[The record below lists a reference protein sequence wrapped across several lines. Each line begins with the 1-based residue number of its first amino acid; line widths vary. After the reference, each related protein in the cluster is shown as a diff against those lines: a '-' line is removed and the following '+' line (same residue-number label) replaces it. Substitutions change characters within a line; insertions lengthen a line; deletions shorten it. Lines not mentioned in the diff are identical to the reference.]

1 MYFRLLTFL
10 MLLPFFFPSLALGQ
24 IWNNVFCDAGNSSS
38 TTVPVAA
45 NMQMYWSRP
54 AGTNYLE
61 YAPLVSV
68 TSSGEQLM
76 ISGQKIYDAWT
87 GVLKHSLP
95 QPANRTVIAPTTID
109 RDGTTVTTN
118 VLLTGWPS
126 WDVLYS
132 YDGYVYTAYD
142 LDTLTTDG
150 TPLWQLDPTDPD
162 VECPISIVEN
172 VEFNAHNGVFY
183 IGGYTLDGTTAIA
196 AVRAADG
203 QRLWETEL
211 PGRGQYSG
219 CAVGTIDVGTVDEPN
234 MQDMLFATF
243 TATTGTQAGIL
254 ALSGTDGSVIWWD
267 DTISHRIYTQRPTL
281 DADRGLVYTTDES
294 AYCHPDEEDF
304 LLLAYAAN
312 FERCDNSRILRGD

>member
-1 MYFRLLTFL
+1 MYFRLLNFL
-10 MLLPFFFPSLALGQ
+10 MLLPFFFPSVALGQ

-45 NMQMYWSRP
+45 DMQMYWSRP

-76 ISGQKIYDAWT
+76 ISGDKIYDAWT

-95 QPANRTVIAPTTID
+95 QPANRTVIVPAAVDPGD
-109 RDGTTVTTN
+109 PTVTTN

-150 TPLWQLDPTDPD
+150 TPLWQLDP
-162 VECPISIVEN
+162 N
-172 VEFNAHNGVFY
+172 
-183 IGGYTLDGTTAIA
+183 
-196 AVRAADG
+196 R
-203 QRLWETEL
+203 
-211 PGRGQYSG
+211 
-219 CAVGTIDVGTVDEPN
+219 
-234 MQDMLFATF
+234 
-243 TATTGTQAGIL
+243 
-254 ALSGTDGSVIWWD
+254 
-267 DTISHRIYTQRPTL
+267 
-281 DADRGLVYTTDES
+281 
-294 AYCHPDEEDF
+294 
-304 LLLAYAAN
+304 
-312 FERCDNSRILRGD
+312 SRR